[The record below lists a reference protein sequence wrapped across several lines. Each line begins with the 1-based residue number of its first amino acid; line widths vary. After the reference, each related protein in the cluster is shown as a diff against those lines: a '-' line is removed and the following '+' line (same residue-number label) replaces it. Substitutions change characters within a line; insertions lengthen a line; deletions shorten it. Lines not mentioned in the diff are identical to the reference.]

1 MASLESADH
10 EYLSVVVCRWISSV
24 DHIVDDNIVESTTW
38 MVTLRMVTFRMVNI
52 VTILLLGILSRSF
65 FPSTELCKTP
75 KYEFHQS
82 MININITTI
91 IIHLLIFTSIIIM
104 KVDFFRPSKVF
115 RVGPTSPRDEPGK
128 SFWRKLLKLQETT
141 ISVGVDSDSDV
152 DVDDGVDDYVDQGDG
167 APGDNYL
174 GR

>member
-1 MASLESADH
+1 
-10 EYLSVVVCRWISSV
+10 
-24 DHIVDDNIVESTTW
+24 
-38 MVTLRMVTFRMVNI
+38 
-52 VTILLLGILSRSF
+52 
-65 FPSTELCKTP
+65 
-75 KYEFHQS
+75 

-152 DVDDGVDDYVDQGDG
+152 HVDDGVDDYGDQGDG
-167 APGDNYL
+167 AQGPGDNYL